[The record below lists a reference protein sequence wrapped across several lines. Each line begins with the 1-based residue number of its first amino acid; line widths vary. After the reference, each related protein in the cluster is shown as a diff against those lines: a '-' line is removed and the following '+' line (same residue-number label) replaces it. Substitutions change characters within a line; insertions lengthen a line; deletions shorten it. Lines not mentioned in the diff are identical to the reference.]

1 MCIYLKYTMDALQTL
16 IITSTTDISNSTI
29 IITTCEII
37 DKKVILINTQNI
49 GNKMK
54 RNKMKQIVIWNNAK
68 NNGSYEKNSAL
79 YL

>member
-1 MCIYLKYTMDALQTL
+1 MSIYLKYTMYALQTL

-37 DKKVILINTQNI
+37 DKKDILINTQNI

-54 RNKMKQIVIWNNAK
+54 RNKMKRIVILNNAK
-68 NNGSYEKNSAL
+68 NNG
-79 YL
+79 

>member
-1 MCIYLKYTMDALQTL
+1 MCIYLKYKMDALQTL
-16 IITSTTDISNSTI
+16 IITSTTDISNNTI

-54 RNKMKQIVIWNNAK
+54 RNKVKRIVILNNAK
-68 NNGSYEKNSAL
+68 NNG
-79 YL
+79 